1 MPDETK
7 ITVYVVDDD
16 ASVRH
21 ALKLLLNSANM
32 EVVTFKSA
40 AECIEYELNEAN
52 SCLIADIKMPG
63 TDGLELQRMLTNR
76 KIKIPVIFL
85 TAFDTEETRE
95 HTKRAG
101 AAGYFRKPVDDQALL
116 DAILWAVNRAS

>member
-1 MPDETK
+1 
-7 ITVYVVDDD
+7 
-16 ASVRH
+16 
-21 ALKLLLNSANM
+21 M

-116 DAILWAVNRAS
+116 DAIFWAVNRAS